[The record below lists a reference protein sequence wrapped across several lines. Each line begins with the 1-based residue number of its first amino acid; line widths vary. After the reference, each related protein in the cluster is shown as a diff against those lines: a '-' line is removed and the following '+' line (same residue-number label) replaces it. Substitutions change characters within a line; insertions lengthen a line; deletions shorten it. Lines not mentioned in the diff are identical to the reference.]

1 LFSSDAVAY
10 IPLFGVAIVCAALF
24 VLLGIVKTRKTAKVT
39 SLIFLSLIVLI
50 TGCVYTALHPG
61 MMRFVLLLLLAAV
74 IILPY
79 VIMLAFGKPKEEQ
92 SYIPVT
98 EEIKKPEVVIEDI
111 KPDQVSLLEK
121 GAEFNT
127 LAANGFGKKDGLQ
140 TLLDTINKTC
150 VEVSKADG
158 GAILMVDD
166 FEDSINVKSFTGD
179 FPPPYELPADMPHK
193 PLRVSTSFK
202 FASFPLRDNIFGEI
216 ASSGKAEIINDP
228 KSDSRIF
235 ENGPEPFLKLG
246 RFIFAPIH
254 LKGKGTVIGLIA
266 LSRNPDNGEFTQ
278 KEFDWILTLTD
289 FAESALKSMTSFQE
303 YKEKQELTKESD
315 IATGL
320 QNLLLP
326 KKLPPL
332 QKVQFG
338 AMTEHTE
345 GVCSDT
351 YDVIPARSDRI
362 SFVLMDVAGKGTNS
376 VLVMS
381 MIRAMFRLVVNTTQT
396 AGTILSWAN
405 RGICGEINFE
415 HFASASLINYNPV
428 AKQIQFATAGTTPVL
443 LYSAAKGNIERKS
456 ISCEPIG
463 VEKTT
468 TYKDIQF
475 TVSPGDIIITYSD
488 GVVEALNAEGK
499 QYSLERLSN
508 LIKTNSKMSGKDIAA
523 LVKTDIKKF
532 IGSEALHDDQTLL
545 VLKIQ

>member
-1 LFSSDAVAY
+1 MFSSDAVAY

-24 VLLGIVKTRKTAKVT
+24 VLLGIIKTRKTAKVT
-39 SLIFLSLIVLI
+39 SLIFLSLLVLI

-61 MMRFVLLLLLAAV
+61 MMRFVLLLLLASV
-74 IILPY
+74 IVLPY

-150 VEVSKADG
+150 VEVAKADG

-179 FPPPYELPADMPHK
+179 FPPPYELPAEMPHK

-246 RFIFAPIH
+246 RFIFVPIH

-381 MIRAMFRLVVNTTQT
+381 MIRAMFRLVVNTTQS